1 MDLLCC
7 TRFHIPLDGLHAD
20 GAHGVDRAVVI
31 VAVGQADQG
40 GPHAGDRLDLVVAGV
55 QVGHHLVGGE
65 LGVVGVG
72 VGVVHHLVA
81 RIVEGL
87 HRFGV
92 FIHPFPHHEEG
103 GRDLV
108 LAENVNELL
117 GVLIAPSGV
126 EADRNQLLVPLDA
139 VDRQLPG
146 GGGGPHSGGVVDH
159 IEHHRRQTQTG
170 QRRPP
175 LLSDVDDSDLLPL
188 FPHDKH
194 SHSILF
200 SPCGAL

>member
-20 GAHGVDRAVVI
+20 GAHSVDRAVVI

-81 RIVEGL
+81 RVVEGL

-117 GVLIAPSGV
+117 GVLVAPGGV

-139 VDRQLPG
+139 VDGQLPG
-146 GGGGPHSGGVVDH
+146 GGGGPHGGGVVDH
-159 IEHHRRQTQTG
+159 VEHHRRQTEAG
-170 QRRPP
+170 GRGPP
-175 LLSDVDDSDLLPL
+175 LSLDEKDFDLFRFSGHAAALP
-188 FPHDKH
+188 FIVVWP
-194 SHSILF
+194 
-200 SPCGAL
+200 